1 MFKKDVNFS
10 KWYSEVIT
18 KAELIEYYD
27 ISGCYVP
34 RPRSYFIWEQIQKKR
49 REAEIITGMSHGMLE
64 VVIKNLK
71 DYDFTYNEAWNNP
84 GKLIVKLT

>member
-1 MFKKDVNFS
+1 MKTLDLHGVKHA
-10 KWYSEVIT
+10 EVP
-18 KAELIEYYD
+18 KLLD
-27 ISGCYVP
+27 Q
-34 RPRSYFIWEQIQKKR
+34 FLWEQIQKNR
-49 REAEIITGMSHGMLE
+49 REVEIITGMSNTMLE